1 MSPPPPKSSK
11 GKLIYELT
19 TRSSALRCG
28 VASVRHR
35 SRRGSRN
42 VSWES
47 PGGRYANNQLLAL
60 SLSLTSISRT
70 VIIFDWDDTI
80 CPSTFVDQFKV
91 DTFSDLPPHVSF
103 PHRISSHVGS
113 NRHFSSK
120 IVVYMK
126 IFVSVYF
133 SMFASL
139 AATL

>member
-1 MSPPPPKSSK
+1 MS
-11 GKLIYELT
+11 
-19 TRSSALRCG
+19 
-28 VASVRHR
+28 
-35 SRRGSRN
+35 SRRARRHCAAASPLFVIAREEAVETCHGKMS
-42 VSWES
+42 ES

-120 IVVYMK
+120 IVVYTK
-126 IFVSVYF
+126 NVRVRIFFNVRELGGNTVKSAGVQK
-133 SMFASL
+133 
-139 AATL
+139 

>member
-1 MSPPPPKSSK
+1 MS
-11 GKLIYELT
+11 
-19 TRSSALRCG
+19 
-28 VASVRHR
+28 
-35 SRRGSRN
+35 
-42 VSWES
+42 ES

-120 IVVYMK
+120 IVVYTK
-126 IFVSVYF
+126 NVRVRIFFNVRELGGNTVKSAGVQK
-133 SMFASL
+133 
-139 AATL
+139 